1 MKKTLKTIGFS
12 SGLGG
17 IGILSSVIMFG
28 LIFSGCDEDKRY
40 PGVDGRYPVK
50 NETISDNSSDFVL
63 IKKQTFYD
71 ESAYGNVRGVYI
83 LKDRATGKEY
93 IGVSGIGISE
103 RGSHSAGKTT
113 VSDER

>member
-1 MKKTLKTIGFS
+1 MKLNYRKVYAGVLF
-12 SGLGG
+12 LFL
-17 IGILSSVIMFG
+17 IGIITTA
-28 LIFSGCDEDKRY
+28 FSGCGEENRY

-63 IKKQTFYD
+63 IKKQSFYD

-83 LKDRATGKEY
+83 LKDRVTGKEY

>member
-1 MKKTLKTIGFS
+1 MNKTLKTIGM
-12 SGLGG
+12 SGLFGTV
-17 IGILSSVIMFG
+17 GILSSVLAFG
-28 LIFSGCDEDKRY
+28 LIFSGCDEEKRY

-50 NETISDNSSDFVL
+50 NETVSDNSSDFLL

-71 ESAYGNVRGVYI
+71 ESAYGNVRNVYI
-83 LKDRATGKEY
+83 LKDKVTGKEY

-103 RGSHSAGKTT
+103 RGSHSAGKTS

>member
-1 MKKTLKTIGFS
+1 MKLNYRKVYAGVLF
-12 SGLGG
+12 LFL
-17 IGILSSVIMFG
+17 IGIITTA
-28 LIFSGCDEDKRY
+28 FSGCGEENRY

-71 ESAYGNVRGVYI
+71 ESAYGNVRNVYV
-83 LKDRATGKEY
+83 LKDRVNGKEY

-103 RGSHSAGKTT
+103 RGNHQQGKT
-113 VSDER
+113 SIPDER

>member
-1 MKKTLKTIGFS
+1 MKLNYRKVYAGVLF
-12 SGLGG
+12 LFL
-17 IGILSSVIMFG
+17 IGIITTA
-28 LIFSGCDEDKRY
+28 FSGCGEENRY

-71 ESAYGNVRGVYI
+71 ESAYGNVRNVYV
-83 LKDRATGKEY
+83 LKDRVNGKEY

-103 RGSHSAGKTT
+103 RGNHQHGKTS
-113 VSDER
+113 VQDER

>member
-1 MKKTLKTIGFS
+1 MKLNYRKVYAGVLF
-12 SGLGG
+12 LFL
-17 IGILSSVIMFG
+17 IGIITTA
-28 LIFSGCDEDKRY
+28 FSGCGEENRY

-71 ESAYGNVRGVYI
+71 ESAYGNVRNVYV
-83 LKDRATGKEY
+83 LKDRVNGKEY

-103 RGSHSAGKTT
+103 RGNHQQGKF
-113 VSDER
+113 SIPDER

>member
-1 MKKTLKTIGFS
+1 MKLNYRKVYAGVLFS
-12 SGLGG
+12 FL
-17 IGILSSVIMFG
+17 IGIITTA
-28 LIFSGCDEDKRY
+28 FSGCGEENRY

-71 ESAYGNVRGVYI
+71 ESAYGNVRNVYI
-83 LKDRATGKEY
+83 LKDRVNGKEY

-103 RGSHSAGKTT
+103 RGNHQQGKTS
-113 VSDER
+113 VPDER

>member
-1 MKKTLKTIGFS
+1 MKLNYRKVYAGVLF
-12 SGLGG
+12 LFL
-17 IGILSSVIMFG
+17 IGIITTA
-28 LIFSGCDEDKRY
+28 FSGCGEENRY

-71 ESAYGNVRGVYI
+71 ESAYGNVRNVYV
-83 LKDRATGKEY
+83 LKDRVNGKEY

-103 RGSHSAGKTT
+103 RGNHQQGKIS
-113 VSDER
+113 VPDER

>member
-1 MKKTLKTIGFS
+1 MKLNYRKVYAGVLF
-12 SGLGG
+12 LFL
-17 IGILSSVIMFG
+17 IGIITTA
-28 LIFSGCDEDKRY
+28 FSGCGEENRY

-71 ESAYGNVRGVYI
+71 ESAYGNVRNVYV
-83 LKDRATGKEY
+83 LKDRVNGKEY

-103 RGSHSAGKTT
+103 RGSHLSGKI
-113 VSDER
+113 SIPDER

>member
-1 MKKTLKTIGFS
+1 MNKTLKTIGM
-12 SGLGG
+12 SGLFGTV
-17 IGILSSVIMFG
+17 GILSSVLVFG
-28 LIFSGCDEDKRY
+28 LIFSGCNEENRY

-50 NETISDNSSDFVL
+50 NETVSDNSSDFVL

-71 ESAYGNVRGVYI
+71 ESAYGSVRNVYV
-83 LKDRATGKEY
+83 LKDRVNMKEY

-103 RGSHSAGKTT
+103 RGSHQVGKAY

>member
-1 MKKTLKTIGFS
+1 MKLNYRKVYAGVLF
-12 SGLGG
+12 LFL
-17 IGILSSVIMFG
+17 IGIITTA
-28 LIFSGCDEDKRY
+28 FSGCGEENRY

-71 ESAYGNVRGVYI
+71 ESAYGNVRNVYV
-83 LKDRATGKEY
+83 LKDRVNGKEY

-103 RGSHSAGKTT
+103 RGNHQQGKTS
-113 VSDER
+113 VPDER

>member
-1 MKKTLKTIGFS
+1 MKLNYRKVYAGVLF
-12 SGLGG
+12 LFL
-17 IGILSSVIMFG
+17 IGIITTA
-28 LIFSGCDEDKRY
+28 FSGCGEENRY

-71 ESAYGNVRGVYI
+71 ESAYGNVRNVYI
-83 LKDRATGKEY
+83 LKDRVNGKEY

-103 RGSHSAGKTT
+103 RGNHQQGKTS
-113 VSDER
+113 VPDER

>member
-1 MKKTLKTIGFS
+1 MKLNYRKVYAGVLF
-12 SGLGG
+12 LFL
-17 IGILSSVIMFG
+17 IGIITTA
-28 LIFSGCDEDKRY
+28 FSGCGEENRY

-71 ESAYGNVRGVYI
+71 ESAYGNVRNVYI
-83 LKDRATGKEY
+83 LKDRVNGKEY

-103 RGSHSAGKTT
+103 RGNHQQGKT
-113 VSDER
+113 SIPDER